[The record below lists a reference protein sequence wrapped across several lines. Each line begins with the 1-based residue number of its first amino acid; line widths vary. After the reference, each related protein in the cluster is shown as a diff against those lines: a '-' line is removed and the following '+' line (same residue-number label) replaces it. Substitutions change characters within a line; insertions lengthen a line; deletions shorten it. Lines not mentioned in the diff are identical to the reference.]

1 MIDTE
6 VITDRFQAA
15 LNYAARK
22 HAAHRR
28 KASDI
33 PYLSHLLAV
42 CSILMEYSID
52 EDVWIAGLL
61 HDAVEDQGGEAT
73 ALEIESLFGHHVG
86 KMVRECSEMTSDAN
100 GNRPP
105 WLDRKLAYMQ
115 SLADKDANVLLI
127 SLADKLH
134 NARSILKDWLL
145 CGNDAYCKF
154 TAGRN
159 GTHWYY
165 HEMIDCYRKSGKV
178 PEQLLS
184 ELEKTVAQFAPVRIS
199 MNEIEHEPKHG

>member
-1 MIDTE
+1 MTE
-6 VITDRFQAA
+6 TDVITDRFQSA

-42 CSILMEYSID
+42 CSILMEYSTD

-73 ALEIESLFGHHVG
+73 ALEIETLFGTRVG
-86 KMVRECSEMTSDAN
+86 KLVRDCSEMTADAN
-100 GNRPP
+100 GNKPP

-115 SLADKDANVLLI
+115 SLSGKGAEVLLI

-154 TAGRN
+154 TAGKN

-165 HEMIDCYRKSGKV
+165 HEMIDCYRQSDKV
-178 PEQLLS
+178 PEQLLK
-184 ELEKTVAQFAPVRIS
+184 ELEETVAQFAPVRVS
-199 MNEIEHEPKHG
+199 LDEI

>member
-1 MIDTE
+1 MIETD
-6 VITDRFQAA
+6 VISDRFLAA

-22 HAAHRR
+22 HASQRR
-28 KASDI
+28 KSSDV

-42 CSILMEYSID
+42 CSILMEYTID

-61 HDAVEDQGGEAT
+61 HDAVEDQGGEQTAT
-73 ALEIESLFGHHVG
+73 EIEEQFGV
-86 KMVRECSEMTSDAN
+86 KVAELVRQCSEITSDAE

-105 WLDRKLAYMQ
+105 WLERKLTYMKG
-115 SLADKDANVLLI
+115 LAEKDAPVLLI

-134 NARSILKDWLL
+134 NARSILKDFIL

-154 TAGRN
+154 TAGKN

-165 HEMIDCYRKSGKV
+165 HEMIDCYRTSGKV
-178 PEQLLS
+178 PEQLLK
-184 ELEKTVAQFAPVRIS
+184 ELEETVAQFAPARI
-199 MNEIEHEPKHG
+199 NLHEI